1 MSVQYIF
8 WNKYISKKKLLEKIP
23 DLRIEHHNDHD
34 WLIWNERSNL
44 KINPPTLVDKETGEK
59 SIDNDNI
66 WELENHG
73 FKNVKYIMDQI
84 VSKFNLLFY
93 TDNEQ
98 DSYWRDGDFYDME
111 NGVVEAMLGHGNYK
125 VIDMKLGTSEVP
137 VRTMEEYLEDPWQ
150 KHNKPKEPIKP
161 EELTISFDEHHTPP
175 WGNNYLPF

>member
-8 WNKYISKKKLLEKIP
+8 WNKSISKKELLEKIP
-23 DLRIEHHNDHD
+23 DLRIEHHNGAD

-59 SIDNDNI
+59 SIDNNNI

-73 FKNVKYIMDQI
+73 YKNVKYIMDQI

-98 DSYWRDGDFYDME
+98 EIYWHEGDFYDME
-111 NGVVEAMLGHGNYK
+111 EGVVEAMLRHGNYK
-125 VIDMKLGTSEVP
+125 VIDMKLGTSEIP
-137 VRTMEEYLEDPWQ
+137 IRSTEEYLEDPWK
-150 KHNKPKEPIKP
+150 KHNKTKEPIKSTD
-161 EELTISFDEHHTPP
+161 LTISFDEHY
-175 WGNNYLPF
+175 NYQWEDNDLPF